1 MSEDKFDNRRPKLI
15 FSANPLVVVG
25 KEKEKLQD
33 EFTMSSE
40 DGLPIRGIV
49 YSSNP
54 YVRIPKPQF
63 DGTEVTIR
71 FEVRGQKYSEGDHL
85 QGYFTIVCNGGEHRL
100 PFDVQFSAER
110 IMCSTGEITSLEDFA
125 ELAKGHWI
133 EAMQLFY
140 SDKFADFMSRRSIW
154 EQLLYTGYRRAMP
167 SSLNLEEFMVSAGL
181 KEPIDFTIKETE
193 KNFYRIT
200 ENRKETLLV
209 SKSAWGYVEIDV
221 ESDNDFVTVEK
232 DKITTD
238 YFLGSTMLLN
248 YYIHKNRMHA
258 GKNYARI
265 TFSCKGVVREFQ
277 VMATFDLENSTY
289 EWATR
294 QQKREM
300 VLLTKTY
307 EDYRFRRI
315 TTGKWCER
323 TIAILDDMLRR
334 DDDNQWYR
342 LIKAQCYI
350 VNKQR
355 QEALWLIQD
364 LKRDIADKSSVAWA
378 YLLYLCTLIEQEES
392 YVNRLTKE
400 IEIIFRSHPEDARIF
415 WFLLFL
421 REEYLNNNT
430 RKLRAII
437 QWMEA
442 GNSSPFLYIEA
453 YTLYQQD
460 PYLFHEFSETSVRL
474 LYWATKKNALTRDL
488 AVQVCHVLE
497 KTNVFSEKIWFIVKA
512 AYEIYPVKEFLTCIV
527 SYLLRNQIYEE
538 RFLDWYRKGINEDLR
553 LNGLYEA
560 YMMTLPDTSTEELP
574 QMVGMYFRYSCNLP
588 YQKKALLYAN
598 VILNR
603 KSMPQLYQQ
612 YLRAMELFAIEQM
625 KLNRMNDNLAIVYQ
639 NVLEMGI
646 VDEDMAKAVSR
657 MVYMKKVV
665 CVYPEIT
672 RVLVYQEQYEMPI
685 VVPVVNKVAY
695 VPIISEHFQVFM
707 ETRWGTLITDKNKY
721 QLQRVMFPEKYIDK
735 LKNLSPLSLP
745 FILSDFDKRTSADT
759 FVLDDINKI
768 DTFIHSPL
776 VAKAYVRKKY
786 PLFVSFLRNHC
797 REEILEKHF
806 LDEVDYTKMDRDA
819 LTYIM
824 TLFLSQEHYDRAYAL
839 MKEYYALDVDGRMLL
854 QMCDEFVV
862 SSGFERDEFLL
873 GLCGYLAEQNLA
885 TPATIVYLSSN
896 TVGPTE
902 WMIQLWKM
910 AMDQEL
916 HVNDLEENILFQALY
931 AESHLGEIVDIFA
944 SYVTKGQDK
953 MLIEAYLTYW
963 SHEYMLEHEGVPQEL
978 FTYLAYYFERETQMK
993 ESCNLAYMKFL
1004 STVKL
1009 LSEREFKVLDHL
1021 LRQYVLRNMYFG
1033 FYKNLDSRL
1042 IIKYHLYDKCF
1053 VEYHGEPGEHITIVY
1068 QFEGKE
1074 AVEEDMTEIYEGI
1087 FVKQFV
1093 VFFGETISYELYS
1106 DRIEDAPVLSDKL
1119 VVSTLMQEG
1128 KQDRYDLINRMQ
1140 NELIYNEREELARD
1154 LKLYQGLDQ
1163 VTSTLFTTI

>member
-1 MSEDKFDNRRPKLI
+1 ML
-15 FSANPLVVVG
+15 FSSNPVIVVG
-25 KEKEKLQD
+25 KEKAKLQD
-33 EFTMSSE
+33 EFHVSSE

-71 FEVRGQKYSEGDHL
+71 FEVRGQNYSEGDHL
-85 QGYFTIVCNGGEHRL
+85 QGYFTIVCNGGEYRL
-100 PFDVQFSAER
+100 PFDVKFSRER
-110 IMCSTGEITSLEDFA
+110 LLCSTGEITSLEDFA

-140 SDKFADFMSRRSIW
+140 SDTFAGFMCKRDIQ
-154 EQLLYTGYRRAMP
+154 EQLLYTGYRRAVP
-167 SSLNLEEFMVSAGL
+167 SSLNLEEFLVSAGL
-181 KEPIDFTIKETE
+181 KQPISFSVNEQE
-193 KNFYRIT
+193 KNFYRVT

-209 SKSAWGYVEIDV
+209 SKSTWGYVEIDI
-221 ESDNDFVTVEK
+221 ECDSDFVTVEK
-232 DKITTD
+232 ERITSD
-238 YFLGSTMLLN
+238 YFLGSTMLLS

-265 TFSCKGVVREFQ
+265 TFSCKGIVREFQ
-277 VMATFDLENSTY
+277 IMATFDREGATH
-289 EWATR
+289 EWSAR
-294 QQKREM
+294 QQKHEM

-307 EDYRFRRI
+307 EEYRFRRM
-315 TTGKWCER
+315 TTGEWCER
-323 TIAILDDMLRR
+323 TVAIVDDMLRR
-334 DDDNQWYR
+334 DSDNQWYR
-342 LIKAQCYI
+342 LIKAHCYI

-355 QEALWLIQD
+355 QEALWIIQD

-400 IEIIFRSHPEDARIF
+400 IEGIFRQHPEDPRMF
-415 WFLLFL
+415 WFLSFL
-421 REEYLNNNT
+421 REEYLNNSA
-430 RKLRAII
+430 RKLRAME
-437 QWMEA
+437 QWIEA
-442 GNSSPFLYIEA
+442 GNPSPFLYIEV
-453 YTLYQQD
+453 YGLYLQD
-460 PYLFHEFSETSVRL
+460 PYLFHEFKDMSVRI
-474 LYWATKKNALTRDL
+474 LYWAAKKNALTRDL
-488 AVQVCHVLE
+488 AVQICHVLE
-497 KTNVFSEKIWFIVKA
+497 KTNQFSEKIWFIVQKA
-512 AYEIYPVKEFLTCIV
+512 YKLYENREFLSCVV
-527 SYLLRNQIYEE
+527 SYLLRNQLYEE
-538 RFLDWYRKGINEDLR
+538 RFLSWYHNGIERELR

-560 YMMTLPDTSTEELP
+560 YMMTLPDTSTDKLP
-574 QMVGMYFRYSCNLP
+574 QMLVLYFRYSCNLP

-646 VDEDMAKAVSR
+646 VDEDMAKAVSG
-657 MVYMKKVV
+657 MVFMRKVV

-672 RVLVYQEQYEMPI
+672 RILVYQEQYEMPI

-695 VPIISEHFQVFM
+695 VPIVSKHFQVFM
-707 ETRWGTLITDKNKY
+707 ETRWGTLITDRNKY
-721 QLQRVMFPEKYIDK
+721 QLQRVMFTNAYMDK

-745 FILSDFDKRTSADT
+745 FILSDFDDRTSAADL
-759 FVLDDINKI
+759 VLDDINKI
-768 DTFIHSPL
+768 DAFIHSPL
-776 VAKAYVRKKY
+776 VSKAYVRQKY
-786 PLFVSFLRNHC
+786 PLFVSFLRDHC

-806 LDEVDYTKMDRDA
+806 AEEVDYTAMSRDS

-824 TLFLSQEHYDRAYAL
+824 TLFLSQEHF
-839 MKEYYALDVDGRMLL
+839 KEAFDMMEDYYALDVDGRLLL
-854 QMCDEFVV
+854 QMCDEFIIDT
-862 SSGFERDEFLL
+862 GFERNDLML
-873 GLCGYLAEQNLA
+873 GICGYLAEQNLA
-885 TPATIVYLSSN
+885 TPATIAYLANN
-896 TVGPTE
+896 TVGPTA

-910 AMDQEL
+910 AKEQDL
-916 HVNDLEENILFQALY
+916 RVDDLEENILFQALY
-931 AESHLGEIVDIFA
+931 AESHLQEAVPIFA
-944 SYVTKGQDK
+944 SYMLRGRDK
-953 MLIEAYLTYW
+953 MLIEAYVTYW
-963 SHEYMLEHEGVPQEL
+963 SHEYMLDHQHVPEEL
-978 FTYLAYYFERETQMK
+978 FTYLAYFFDREDAMK

-1009 LSEREFKVLDHL
+1009 LSDREFEILDEL

-1033 FYKNLDSRL
+1033 FYKNLDQRL
-1042 IIKYHLYDKCF
+1042 IVKYHLYDKCF
-1053 VEYHGEPGEHITIVY
+1053 IEYRGEPGDHIKIVY
-1068 QFEGKE
+1068 QYNDKE
-1074 AVEEDMTEIYEGI
+1074 MVEEDMTEIYEGI

-1093 VFFGETISYELYS
+1093 IFFGETISYALFSERGN
-1106 DRIEDAPVLSDKL
+1106 DVPVLTDKL

-1140 NELIYNEREELARD
+1140 NELLYNERQELSRD

-1163 VTSTLFTTI
+1163 VTNALFTTI